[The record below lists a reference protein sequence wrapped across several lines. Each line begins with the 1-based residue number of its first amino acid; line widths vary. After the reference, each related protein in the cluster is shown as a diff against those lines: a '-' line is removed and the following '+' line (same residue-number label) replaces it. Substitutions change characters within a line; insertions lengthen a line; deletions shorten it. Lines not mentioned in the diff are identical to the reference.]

1 MRVARRSQLT
11 SYEEQLAPVGGITFG
26 DQERDRTIMTG
37 CVTGSSV
44 DLLRRLDAAVEAL
57 VPVVGEFLVRLGR
70 GPLETG
76 REDAV
81 QTLGIAL
88 PFPDGIGQGRLTVR
102 IFRYRTG
109 VRVDLAIAHNRV
121 IALGSGR
128 PTDRACFLNDYVAS
142 VTLGPDDVALPEK
155 FVTQVETGVRAALTA
170 VEDHNRRHPQPWSRI
185 RVAAV

>member
-1 MRVARRSQLT
+1 
-11 SYEEQLAPVGGITFG
+11 
-26 DQERDRTIMTG
+26 MTG

-57 VPVVGEFLVRLGR
+57 VPSVGELLGRLGR
-70 GPLETG
+70 GPIDTG

-81 QTLGIAL
+81 HTLGIVL
-88 PFPDGIGQGRLTVR
+88 PFPDGVGQGRVIAR
-102 IFRYRTG
+102 VFRYRTG

-121 IALGSGR
+121 IAHGDGR
-128 PTDRACFLNDYVAS
+128 PTDRVCFLNDYVAS
-142 VTLGPDDVALPEK
+142 VTLGPDDVALPDK
-155 FVTQVETGVRAALTA
+155 FVALVETGVRAALTA